1 MQCPKCQTENRDA
14 IKFCE
19 QCGAKMELECPN
31 CKAKIPLGK
40 KFCGEC
46 GHTIDIPAKPTPK
59 ELSFD
64 EKIQKIQKYLPGG
77 LTEKILAQRGKK

>member
-1 MQCPKCQTENRDA
+1 MKCPKCYTENREG

-31 CKAKIPLGK
+31 CRATIPLGK

-46 GHTIDIPAKPTPK
+46 GHDLSKPRRSPSLDYSVPRSYTPK
-59 ELSFD
+59 FLAD
-64 EKIQKIQKYLPGG
+64 
-77 LTEKILAQRGKK
+77 KILTTRSAMEG